1 MHINYNGILQRI
13 KYGSFTF
20 ALLVQPLGL
29 GGNHCGGLII
39 VLLII
44 AIAWLLCKKY
54 QKRRANAAVGKA
66 PKRQPASPKNNT
78 PTVREEAAPKRQQ
91 PAPAPVQPVRQAAP
105 AQPVRQPAP
114 APAQPARQT
123 APTAQAAKPAPKPQP
138 QIQSKPA
145 EKPAAAQN
153 KETKMEENK
162 APSTEGRA
170 ASTTKTYHISKRK
183 EDNRW
188 QVKAAG
194 AAKAIKLF
202 FTQAEAIDF
211 AKKLA
216 GNQDANIMIHKE
228 DGSFRRITYK

>member
-1 MHINYNGILQRI
+1 MGR
-13 KYGSFTF
+13 
-20 ALLVQPLGL
+20 LLLPPWFDPWGWVAIIAAVT
-29 GGNHCGGLII
+29 LII

-91 PAPAPVQPVRQAAP
+91 PAPAPVQPVRQTAP

-194 AAKAIKLF
+194 AAKAIKVF

-228 DGSFRRITYK
+228 DGSFRRLTYK

>member
-1 MHINYNGILQRI
+1 MGR
-13 KYGSFTF
+13 
-20 ALLVQPLGL
+20 LLLPSWFNPWGWVAIIAAVT
-29 GGNHCGGLII
+29 LII

-54 QKRRANAAVGKA
+54 QKRRAIAAVGKA

-228 DGSFRRITYK
+228 DGSFRRLTYK

>member
-1 MHINYNGILQRI
+1 MGR
-13 KYGSFTF
+13 
-20 ALLVQPLGL
+20 LLLPSWFNPWGWVAIIAAVT
-29 GGNHCGGLII
+29 LII

-162 APSTEGRA
+162 APSTEGRV

-228 DGSFRRITYK
+228 DGSFRRLTYK

>member
-1 MHINYNGILQRI
+1 MGR
-13 KYGSFTF
+13 
-20 ALLVQPLGL
+20 LLLPSLFNPWGWVAIIAAVT
-29 GGNHCGGLII
+29 LII

-54 QKRRANAAVGKA
+54 QKRRAKAAVGKA
-66 PKRQPASPKNNT
+66 TKRQPASPKNNT
-78 PTVREEAAPKRQQ
+78 PAVREEAAPKRQQ
-91 PAPAPVQPVRQAAP
+91 PAPVQPERQTVP

-228 DGSFRRITYK
+228 DGSFRRLTYK

>member
-1 MHINYNGILQRI
+1 MGR
-13 KYGSFTF
+13 
-20 ALLVQPLGL
+20 LLLPSWFNPWGWVAIIAAVT
-29 GGNHCGGLII
+29 LII

-91 PAPAPVQPVRQAAP
+91 PAPAPVQPVRQTAP

-211 AKKLA
+211 AKKIA

-228 DGSFRRITYK
+228 DGSFRRLTYK

>member
-1 MHINYNGILQRI
+1 
-13 KYGSFTF
+13 
-20 ALLVQPLGL
+20 
-29 GGNHCGGLII
+29 
-39 VLLII
+39 
-44 AIAWLLCKKY
+44 
-54 QKRRANAAVGKA
+54 
-66 PKRQPASPKNNT
+66 
-78 PTVREEAAPKRQQ
+78 
-91 PAPAPVQPVRQAAP
+91 
-105 AQPVRQPAP
+105 
-114 APAQPARQT
+114 
-123 APTAQAAKPAPKPQP
+123 
-138 QIQSKPA
+138 
-145 EKPAAAQN
+145 
-153 KETKMEENK
+153 MEENK

-228 DGSFRRITYK
+228 DGSFRRLTYK

>member
-1 MHINYNGILQRI
+1 MGR
-13 KYGSFTF
+13 
-20 ALLVQPLGL
+20 LLLPSWFNPWGWVAIIAAVT
-29 GGNHCGGLII
+29 LII

-91 PAPAPVQPVRQAAP
+91 PAPAPVQPVRQTAP

-228 DGSFRRITYK
+228 DGSFRRLTYK

>member
-1 MHINYNGILQRI
+1 MGR
-13 KYGSFTF
+13 
-20 ALLVQPLGL
+20 LLLPSWFNPWGWVAIIAAVT
-29 GGNHCGGLII
+29 LII

-138 QIQSKPA
+138 QIKSKPA

-228 DGSFRRITYK
+228 DGSFRRLTYK

>member
-1 MHINYNGILQRI
+1 MGR
-13 KYGSFTF
+13 
-20 ALLVQPLGL
+20 LLLPSWFNPWGWVAIIAAVT
-29 GGNHCGGLII
+29 LII

-91 PAPAPVQPVRQAAP
+91 PAPAPVQPVRQTAP

-138 QIQSKPA
+138 QIQSKPT

-228 DGSFRRITYK
+228 DGSFRRLTYK

>member
-1 MHINYNGILQRI
+1 MGR
-13 KYGSFTF
+13 
-20 ALLVQPLGL
+20 LLLPSWFNPWGWVAIIAAVT
-29 GGNHCGGLII
+29 LII

-114 APAQPARQT
+114 APAQPARQ
-123 APTAQAAKPAPKPQP
+123 TAQAAKPAPKPQP

-228 DGSFRRITYK
+228 DGSFRRLTYK

>member
-1 MHINYNGILQRI
+1 MGR
-13 KYGSFTF
+13 
-20 ALLVQPLGL
+20 LLLPSWFNPWGWVAIIAAVT
-29 GGNHCGGLII
+29 LII

-66 PKRQPASPKNNT
+66 PKRQPASPKNNP

-91 PAPAPVQPVRQAAP
+91 PAPAPAQPVRQAAP

-228 DGSFRRITYK
+228 DGSFRRLTYK

>member
-1 MHINYNGILQRI
+1 MGR
-13 KYGSFTF
+13 
-20 ALLVQPLGL
+20 LLLPSWFNPWGWVAIIAAVT
-29 GGNHCGGLII
+29 LII

-54 QKRRANAAVGKA
+54 KKRREKAAVGKA
-66 PKRQPASPKNNT
+66 TKRQPASPKNNT

-91 PAPAPVQPVRQAAP
+91 PAPAP
-105 AQPVRQPAP
+105 AQPVRQTVPAQPARQSAPAP

-228 DGSFRRITYK
+228 DGSFRRLTYK

>member
-1 MHINYNGILQRI
+1 MGR
-13 KYGSFTF
+13 
-20 ALLVQPLGL
+20 LLLPSWFNPWGWVAIIAAVT
-29 GGNHCGGLII
+29 LII

-91 PAPAPVQPVRQAAP
+91 PAPAPVQPVSQAAP

-123 APTAQAAKPAPKPQP
+123 APTAQTAKPAPKPQP

-228 DGSFRRITYK
+228 DGSFRRLTYK

>member
-1 MHINYNGILQRI
+1 MGR
-13 KYGSFTF
+13 
-20 ALLVQPLGL
+20 LLLPSWFNPWGWVAIIAAVT
-29 GGNHCGGLII
+29 LII

-228 DGSFRRITYK
+228 DGSFRRLTYK

>member
-1 MHINYNGILQRI
+1 MGR
-13 KYGSFTF
+13 
-20 ALLVQPLGL
+20 LLLPSWFNPWGWVAIIAAVT
-29 GGNHCGGLII
+29 LII

-54 QKRRANAAVGKA
+54 QKRRANAAVGKS

-153 KETKMEENK
+153 KEIKMEENK

-228 DGSFRRITYK
+228 DGSFRRLTYK

>member
-1 MHINYNGILQRI
+1 MGR
-13 KYGSFTF
+13 
-20 ALLVQPLGL
+20 LLLPSWFNPWGWVAIIAAVT
-29 GGNHCGGLII
+29 LII

-91 PAPAPVQPVRQAAP
+91 PAPAPVQPVSQAAP

-228 DGSFRRITYK
+228 DGSFRRLTYK

>member
-1 MHINYNGILQRI
+1 MGR
-13 KYGSFTF
+13 
-20 ALLVQPLGL
+20 LLLPSWFNPWGWVAIIAAVT
-29 GGNHCGGLII
+29 LII

-54 QKRRANAAVGKA
+54 KKRREKAAVGKA
-66 PKRQPASPKNNT
+66 TKRQPASPKNNT

-91 PAPAPVQPVRQAAP
+91 PAPAPVQPV
-105 AQPVRQPAP
+105 
-114 APAQPARQT
+114 RQT

-228 DGSFRRITYK
+228 DGSFRRLTYK

>member
-1 MHINYNGILQRI
+1 MGR
-13 KYGSFTF
+13 
-20 ALLVQPLGL
+20 LLLPSWFNPWGWVAIIAAVT
-29 GGNHCGGLII
+29 LII

-54 QKRRANAAVGKA
+54 KKRREKAAVGKA

-105 AQPVRQPAP
+105 AQPVRQPAPAP

-228 DGSFRRITYK
+228 DGSFRRLTYK

>member
-1 MHINYNGILQRI
+1 MGR
-13 KYGSFTF
+13 
-20 ALLVQPLGL
+20 LLLPSWFNPWGWVAIIAAVT
-29 GGNHCGGLII
+29 LII

-91 PAPAPVQPVRQAAP
+91 PAPAPAQPVRQAAP

-228 DGSFRRITYK
+228 DGSFRRLTYK

>member
-1 MHINYNGILQRI
+1 MGR
-13 KYGSFTF
+13 
-20 ALLVQPLGL
+20 LLLPSWFNPWGWVAIIAAVT
-29 GGNHCGGLII
+29 LII

-54 QKRRANAAVGKA
+54 KKRREKAAVGKA
-66 PKRQPASPKNNT
+66 TKRQPASPKNNT

-105 AQPVRQPAP
+105 AQPV
-114 APAQPARQT
+114 RQT

-228 DGSFRRITYK
+228 DGSFRRLTYK

>member
-1 MHINYNGILQRI
+1 MGR
-13 KYGSFTF
+13 
-20 ALLVQPLGL
+20 LLLPSWFNPWGWVAIIAAVT
-29 GGNHCGGLII
+29 LII

-123 APTAQAAKPAPKPQP
+123 APTAQPAKPAPKPQP

-228 DGSFRRITYK
+228 DGSFRRLTYK

>member
-1 MHINYNGILQRI
+1 MGR
-13 KYGSFTF
+13 
-20 ALLVQPLGL
+20 LLLPSWFNPWGWVAIIAAVT
-29 GGNHCGGLII
+29 LII

-114 APAQPARQT
+114 ASAQPARQT

-138 QIQSKPA
+138 QIQSKPV

-228 DGSFRRITYK
+228 DGSFRRLTYK

>member
-1 MHINYNGILQRI
+1 MGR
-13 KYGSFTF
+13 
-20 ALLVQPLGL
+20 LLLPSWFNPWGWVAIIAAGT
-29 GGNHCGGLII
+29 LII

-91 PAPAPVQPVRQAAP
+91 PAPAPVQPVSQAAP

-228 DGSFRRITYK
+228 DGSFRRLTYK